1 MWVNKAELEGFPDK
15 DDDGNGYI
23 DDIHGINAITGSG
36 NPMDDQ
42 GHGTHCAGIIG
53 APGDNGIGV
62 SGVNWK
68 AQIMALKFL
77 NDEGSGSEAD
87 AIECILY
94 AVAMKAELEKF
105 SATVPMVM
113 SNSWGSYWKPES
125 QDPPV
130 LLEKAILDAGQAGV
144 IFVAAAG
151 NDGVNIDVQPFYP
164 AAYALNNIISV
175 GASDED
181 DKISFFNFASNYGVK
196 GVDLFA
202 PGTYILLALIQMTF
216 MPTWTAL
223 PLLLPHVSGAAA
235 LVWSQNQA
243 ASSSTIKSLIL
254 NNVDKK
260 RAFSKKCVT
269 GGRLNLYNALKAATP

>member
-94 AVAMKAELEKF
+94 AVAMKAELEKLTRL
-105 SATVPMVM
+105 SR
-113 SNSWGSYWKPES
+113 
-125 QDPPV
+125 
-130 LLEKAILDAGQAGV
+130 
-144 IFVAAAG
+144 
-151 NDGVNIDVQPFYP
+151 
-164 AAYALNNIISV
+164 
-175 GASDED
+175 
-181 DKISFFNFASNYGVK
+181 
-196 GVDLFA
+196 
-202 PGTYILLALIQMTF
+202 
-216 MPTWTAL
+216 
-223 PLLLPHVSGAAA
+223 
-235 LVWSQNQA
+235 WS
-243 ASSSTIKSLIL
+243 
-254 NNVDKK
+254 
-260 RAFSKKCVT
+260 
-269 GGRLNLYNALKAATP
+269 